1 MSMYTLLRNNTMP
14 SEEEMEKAFEGVAIN
29 IGYGFVHLLIIILQ
43 VTCVDVQDTD
53 LFWMDTE
60 HSAVKIMMEIVL
72 AVKMNI
78 LEL

>member
-60 HSAVKIMMEIVL
+60 HSAVKIMVEIVL

>member
-29 IGYGFVHLLIIILQ
+29 IGYGFVNLLIIILQ
-43 VTCVDVQDTD
+43 VTCADVQDTD

-60 HSAVKIMMEIVL
+60 HSAVKIMVEIVL

-78 LEL
+78 LEI